1 MGNFKT
7 RRERLKNYFD
17 FLWAMTEKEIK
28 TRYKRTILGFL
39 WIILNPVL
47 QMLVIGLIFSF
58 FVKIPDYFLFLIS
71 GLLPWQFFS
80 LSIQKATPSFV
91 YERNLLQKAQFPKEA
106 IPLAIVFANFINLTI
121 AFLLLILF
129 LLLIGSSVNV
139 VMLAIS
145 LLWLLIFTV
154 GLALFTS
161 TLNVK
166 YRDIG
171 FLTQSFMIL
180 WFYLTPIIY
189 NISLIPPKLHFIY
202 FFNPLSSIFELLHL
216 SLTGQG
222 NSDNVMLIINM
233 AISAIVVVI
242 GIGIFVRNNR
252 YFVDWL

>member
-1 MGNFKT
+1 M
-7 RRERLKNYFD
+7 KNYFD

-28 TRYKRTILGFL
+28 TRYKRTTMGFL

-58 FVKIPDYFLFLIS
+58 FVKIPNYFLFLLS

-106 IPLAIVFANFINLTI
+106 IPLSIVFSNFINLII
-121 AFLLLILF
+121 AILLLVLF
-129 LLLIGSSVNV
+129 LLVMGSSVGV
-139 VMLAIS
+139 IALVIS

-154 GLALFTS
+154 GLALLTS

-166 YRDIG
+166 YRDVS
-171 FLTQSFMIL
+171 FFTQSFMIL
-180 WFYLTPIIY
+180 WFYLTPILY
-189 NISLIPPKLHFIY
+189 TISLIPHQLRFIY
-202 FFNPLSSIFELLHL
+202 FFNPLTSIFELLHI

-222 NSDNVMLIINM
+222 TIDSVMLITNVT
-233 AISAIVVVI
+233 ISAIVVVV
-242 GIGIFVRNNR
+242 GVGIFVRDNR

>member
-1 MGNFKT
+1 M
-7 RRERLKNYFD
+7 KNYID

-39 WIILNPVL
+39 WIILSPVL
-47 QMLVIGLIFSF
+47 QMLVIGIIFSF

-121 AFLLLILF
+121 AILLLVLF
-129 LLLIGSSVNV
+129 LLLIGSSVSIFI
-139 VMLAIS
+139 LAIS

-154 GLALFTS
+154 GLTFITA

-171 FLTQSFMIL
+171 FITQSFMIL
-180 WFYLTPIIY
+180 WFYLTPILY
-189 NISLIPPKLHFIY
+189 NISLIPPKIHLIY

-222 NSDNVMLIINM
+222 TIDN
-233 AISAIVVVI
+233 AILAANITLSVIVVVT
-242 GIGIFVRNNR
+242 GIGIFVRDNR